1 MKGDALRKWGSTL
14 NTCVHAHGNNVE
26 FFMEVSH
33 KNNYPLVQFLCVFKN
48 NVPSKAFTI
57 SLGDSCLITLR
68 KDRNFLLTK
77 LIFIFIL
84 EELLSWFFF
93 LLIYMQIV
101 QTFVIFQIFWDIIS
115 IRNIQIA
122 TDCSVLTDSV
132 FYALFSY
139 FDESMGSIGGYEP
152 WWSWITV
159 DIMLIWI

>member
-1 MKGDALRKWGSTL
+1 M

-84 EELLSWFFF
+84 EEVLS
-93 LLIYMQIV
+93 
-101 QTFVIFQIFWDIIS
+101 
-115 IRNIQIA
+115 
-122 TDCSVLTDSV
+122 
-132 FYALFSY
+132 
-139 FDESMGSIGGYEP
+139 
-152 WWSWITV
+152 
-159 DIMLIWI
+159 